1 MIKVI
6 VFMHLKTITGKRRC
20 SFCTVI
26 RLMYIMHSGLGFVL
40 KAGEIADEVSLM

>member
-1 MIKVI
+1 MKNKNTNNEGNI
-6 VFMHLKTITGKRRC
+6 
-20 SFCTVI
+20 I